1 MTRTATP
8 NPQALLR
15 KAQQVLHAARQQA
28 GALQKVPT
36 PCQSVCS
43 MSASQPWCEGCCRTL
58 QEISAWSELSATQQL
73 QVWAHIVR
81 RVQSSARPVSL
92 WARLV
97 HFFK

>member
-15 KAQQVLHAARQQA
+15 KAQQVLHAAQLQA
-28 GALQKVPT
+28 SALQKVPT
-36 PCQSVCS
+36 PCQSVCF

-58 QEISAWSELSATQQL
+58 QEISAWSEMSVTEQL
-73 QVWAHIVR
+73 QVWVEIVR
-81 RVQSSARPVSL
+81 RVQSPPRPVSL
-92 WARLV
+92 WVRLV